1 MTDHPEHGG
10 PTSGHTPEP
19 ERAPLVGR
27 AAMVLIAFIIATA
40 VALGQVHP
48 AARSTSAT
56 IATTA
61 PVTSTTHPGAH
72 PTTTTPPTITTP
84 PAKVSVLVAN
94 GSNVSGAAGTT
105 STQLQAGGWT
115 LLPPVNAS
123 SNVTASVVYY
133 VAGYQPSAVVIAKS
147 LGLGT
152 TAVQPLTSSAP
163 VGKVGTANVVVVV
176 GPDVA
181 SRGSSP
187 ATTTTTKA
195 ATTTTTKA
203 KSH

>member
-1 MTDHPEHGG
+1 MTDHPEHGE
-10 PTSGHTPEP
+10 PTSGYTPEP
-19 ERAPLVGR
+19 ERAPMVGR
-27 AAMVLIAFIIATA
+27 AAIVLIAFIIATA

-48 AARSTSAT
+48 ATHSTAANV
-56 IATTA
+56 ATTA
-61 PVTSTTHPGAH
+61 PVTSTTHPAAH
-72 PTTTTPPTITTP
+72 STATTATTTTP

-115 LLPPVNAS
+115 MLPPVNAS

-133 VAGYQPSAVVIAKS
+133 VAGFRPSAVVIANS
-147 LGLGT
+147 LGVPA

-163 VGKVGTANVVVVV
+163 VGAVGTADVVVVV

>member
-1 MTDHPEHGG
+1 
-10 PTSGHTPEP
+10 
-19 ERAPLVGR
+19 
-27 AAMVLIAFIIATA
+27 MVLIAFIVATA

-48 AARSTSAT
+48 TDHSTSAAV
-56 IATTA
+56 ATTA
-61 PVTSTTHPGAH
+61 PVTSTTHPVAH
-72 PTTTTPPTITTP
+72 PATTTPSTTTTP

-105 STQLQAGGWT
+105 STQLQAGGWK

-147 LGLGT
+147 LGLTT

-163 VGKVGTANVVVVV
+163 VGAVGSADVVVVV

-181 SRGSSP
+181 SRGSSS
-187 ATTTTTKA
+187 ATTTTTKV